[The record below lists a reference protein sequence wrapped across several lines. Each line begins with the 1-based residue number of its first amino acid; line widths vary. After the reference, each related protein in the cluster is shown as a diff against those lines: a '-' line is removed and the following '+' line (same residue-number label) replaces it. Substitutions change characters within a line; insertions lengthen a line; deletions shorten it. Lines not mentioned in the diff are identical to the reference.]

1 MADTLAPPVR
11 YTPDVEQPEDGEAD
25 TSHALNEQFRTILE
39 TTSKDYDHAVRAV
52 HAKSHGL
59 LDATLTVRD
68 GLPAELA
75 QGLFAKP
82 GSYPAVLRFS
92 TNAGDI
98 LDDAIA
104 LPRGLAL
111 KVIGVEGAR
120 LPGSE
125 GDATQDFVMVN
136 GPAFAAPTAKAFLAN
151 LKLLAKTTD
160 RVEWAKKALSAVL
173 STAESALEAVGG
185 QSAMLKNMGGAPQVH
200 PLGQTYYA
208 QTPFRYG
215 DLISKFAI
223 VPVSP
228 NLKALEQDVINAHGR
243 PDAIREAM
251 SEAMIEADAVWEL
264 RVQFC
269 RDLET
274 MPIEDASTPWD
285 EAASPFVTVATLT
298 APVQASWTHE
308 RAREMDDGLRFSIW
322 TGLAAHQPL
331 GSVNRVRRSAYEL
344 SADFRGRF
352 NGCPI
357 HEPTGRATSAVT

>member
-1 MADTLAPPVR
+1 MADPLAPPVR
-11 YTPDVEQPEDGEAD
+11 YTRDVEKPEDGEAD
-25 TSHALNEQFRTILE
+25 TSRALNEQFKDILD

-59 LDATLTVRD
+59 LDATLVVHD

-75 QGLFAKP
+75 QGLFATP
-82 GSYPAVLRFS
+82 ASYAAVMRIS

-98 LDDAIA
+98 LDDSIA

-111 KVIGVEGAR
+111 KVIGVDGER

-125 GDATQDFVMVN
+125 DEATQDFVMVN

-160 RVEWAKKALSAVL
+160 RAEWAKKAVSAVF
-173 STAESALEAVGG
+173 STAEAALEAFGG
-185 QSAMLKNMGGAPQVH
+185 ESAMLKNMGGVRQYH

-215 DLISKFAI
+215 DLIAKFSL

-228 NLKALEQDVINAHGR
+228 NLVALAKDTINAHGR
-243 PDAIREAM
+243 PDAIREAV
-251 SEAMIEADAVWEL
+251 SEAMIEADGVWEL

-269 RDLET
+269 RDLDK
-274 MPIEDASTPWD
+274 MPIEDASAAWD
-285 EAASPFVTVATLT
+285 EAASPFVTVATIT
-298 APVQASWTHE
+298 APVQASWTHD
-308 RAREMDDGLRFSIW
+308 RAREIDDGMRFSIW

-344 SADFRGRF
+344 SAGFRGQF

-357 HEPTGRATSAVT
+357 HEPTTRIATS